1 MKSLSSFEI
10 HHNNDLLNRSNE
22 NIRYGDVGQYF
33 SEYMR
38 GNGKVMGGNGMGYE
52 SPVRGN

>member
-33 SEYMR
+33 SEYMG
-38 GNGKVMGGNGMGYE
+38 GNSKGMGGNGMGYE